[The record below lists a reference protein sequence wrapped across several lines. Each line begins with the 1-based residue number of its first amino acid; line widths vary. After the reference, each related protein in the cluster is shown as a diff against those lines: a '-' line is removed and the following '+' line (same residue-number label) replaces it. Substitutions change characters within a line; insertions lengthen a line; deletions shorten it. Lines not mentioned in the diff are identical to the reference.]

1 MMKAMFLLLTSS
13 LLFGCGASGTD
24 DPREET
30 VGAEIASG
38 YNQQMQRAQDVQ
50 LELET
55 GSLVE
60 LDVAHFPL
68 RRSWYLVR
76 RSDKPMSPVAQRF
89 ASFVLDREHD

>member
-1 MMKAMFLLLTSS
+1 MMKAMLLLLTSS
-13 LLFGCGASGTD
+13 LLFGCGASGSD

-55 GSLVE
+55 GKRD
-60 LDVAHFPL
+60 LDDAIEASDQG
-68 RRSWYLVR
+68 RR
-76 RSDKPMSPVAQRF
+76 DP
-89 ASFVLDREHD
+89 